1 MSRFRLFGNRTP
13 GITESEREHR
23 SIAFEAACE
32 GIVLLKN
39 DGALPLK
46 NSKIALY
53 GAGARM
59 TVKGGT
65 GSGNMQERYSVN
77 IEQGLKGAGFEL
89 CGTSWLDRYEKH
101 YEEKKEAW
109 RLGIE
114 ERIKPYK
121 PWEVQK
127 MFDEVI
133 HVTQLEF
140 PIGDEI
146 REEDISKDTDTA
158 IYVVARQAGESK
170 DRELKKGDYYLSD
183 IEEKNIRILSER
195 YEKLILII
203 NSPGI
208 VDLSVC
214 DEVNVNA
221 IVNLG
226 QAGEE
231 GGNALAQLLKGTVNF
246 SGRLAETWA
255 KRYEDYPYAME
266 YGKLGNVMSQD
277 YKEGIFVGYRWFDIN
292 GIEPR
297 YPFGY
302 GLGYTDF
309 SMEKKRASLD
319 GSKFSISFTVTN
331 TGRCSGK
338 EVVQV
343 YLRRPSVQYLS
354 EMKALA
360 GFAKTDLIPAGEK
373 QEVTVTF
380 DIADWGCYS
389 EEKAEK
395 ILEKGE
401 YGVFAGNNSRNC
413 EAAAVVEIK
422 EDTVTE
428 KLKNVMPRKENFE
441 LYMPKTEKT
450 VYPDNIE
457 RFTLDEN
464 AVTTVTHV
472 YGDKD
477 PVIKKG
483 KTRERLSALTD
494 DELIELCVGA
504 GYTGLGYNVTP
515 TAVGRTSI
523 HLMKK
528 GIPNI
533 NFSDGPAGLNLCPKN
548 AYTKLGMQNYID
560 EIPKDWQ
567 WGWIKKF
574 EPFLLAK
581 EGRGYRVYQFM
592 TAFPSTTLQA
602 QTWNTE
608 LLRKIGKA
616 IADEM
621 VLTGVTLWLAPAMNI
636 HRNPLCGR
644 NFEYY
649 SEDPFVSGA
658 MASAVTEGVQSQKG
672 VGVTIKHFCCNNQE
686 DKRETMT
693 ENVDERTLR
702 EIYLRGFEIA
712 VKNSKPWAVMT
723 SYNLVNGVH
732 TYASKDLCTEMLR
745 NEWGFDG
752 LVMTD
757 WGATKVESDGN
768 VKCIKAR
775 NGLIMPG
782 DSNVKKDLKKAFVE
796 KEINRKDLEFCA
808 ADVLNVIFASNVWK
822 IKE

>member
-1 MSRFRLFGNRTP
+1 MSRFRLFGNKTP
-13 GITESEREHR
+13 EITDSERAHR
-23 SIAFEAACE
+23 KIAFEAACE

-39 DGALPLK
+39 DGALPLR
-46 NSKIALY
+46 NEKIALY

-77 IEQGLKGAGFEL
+77 VEQGLKIAGYQL
-89 CGTSWLDRYEKH
+89 CNTSWLDRYDSQ
-101 YEEKKEAW
+101 YEQEKEAW

-114 ERIKPYK
+114 ERIKGYK
-121 PWEVQK
+121 PWEVQR

-146 REEDISKDTDTA
+146 RESDLSKETDTA

-183 IEEKNIRILSER
+183 VEEKNIRLLAER
-195 YEKLILII
+195 YEKLILVI

-214 DEVNVNA
+214 DEVKVNA
-221 IVNLG
+221 IVYLG

-246 SGRLAETWA
+246 SGHLADSWA
-255 KRYEDYPYAME
+255 MKYEDYPFASE
-266 YGKLGNVMSQD
+266 YGRLGNVMSQD
-277 YKEGIFVGYRWFDIN
+277 YKEGIYVGYRWFDIN
-292 GIEPR
+292 DIEPR

-302 GLGYTDF
+302 GLSYTDF
-309 SMEKKRASLD
+309 EIEKKKTELN
-319 GSKFSISFTVTN
+319 GSVLSIDFTVTN
-331 TGRCSGK
+331 TGKCSGK
-338 EVVQV
+338 ETVQV
-343 YLRRPSVQYLS
+343 YLRRPSNKYLS
-354 EMKALA
+354 EKNVLV
-360 GFAKTDLIPAGEK
+360 GFVKTDLIPAGK
-373 QEVTVTF
+373 SQTVTVSF
-380 DIADWGCYS
+380 DLRDWGCYD
-389 EEKAEK
+389 EEEAAK

-401 YGVFAGNNSRNC
+401 YGVFAGNNSRNANAIAVIELC
-413 EAAAVVEIK
+413 EDIVV
-422 EDTVTE
+422 E
-428 KLKNVMPRKENFE
+428 KLKNVMPLQNRFE
-441 LYMPKTEKT
+441 LFKPEMEKT
-450 VYPDNIE
+450 VYAHNVE
-457 RFTLDEN
+457 RFVLNPE
-464 AVTTVTHV
+464 TVETVSHE
-472 YGDKD
+472 YGDKK
-477 PVIKKG
+477 PIIKSE
-483 KTRERLSALTD
+483 KTRESLDKLTD

-504 GYTGLGYNVTP
+504 GFSGLGYNVTP

-523 HLMKK
+523 NLMKK
-528 GIPNI
+528 GIPNV

-548 AYTKLGMQNYID
+548 AYTKLGIPSYID
-560 EIPKDWQ
+560 EIPKDWR
-567 WGWIKKF
+567 WGWIKKM
-574 EPFLLAK
+574 EPLLLARN
-581 EGRGYRVYQFM
+581 GRGYRVYQYM

-602 QTWNTE
+602 QSWNVE
-608 LLRKIGKA
+608 LLKKIGKA

-649 SEDPFVSGA
+649 SEDPFVSGT
-658 MASAVTEGVQSQKG
+658 MASAITEGVQSVKG

-693 ENVDERTLR
+693 ENVDERALR
-702 EIYLRGFEIA
+702 EIYLKGFEIA
-712 VKNSKPWAVMT
+712 VKNSEPWAVMT

-732 TYASKDLCTEMLR
+732 TYASKDLVMEVLR
-745 NEWGFDG
+745 NEWGFEG

-768 VKCIKAR
+768 IKCMKSG
-775 NGLIMPG
+775 NNLIMPG
-782 DSNVKKDLKKAFVE
+782 DNNVKKDLKKALANNQITR
-796 KEINRKDLEFCA
+796 KELEFCA
-808 ADVLNVIFASNVWK
+808 ADVLNVTFNSNVWE
-822 IKE
+822 I

>member
-1 MSRFRLFGNRTP
+1 MSKFRLYGNRTP
-13 GITESEREHR
+13 DITKSEKRHRE
-23 SIAFEAACE
+23 IALEAASE

-46 NSKIALY
+46 NKKIALF

-77 IEQGLKGAGFEL
+77 IEQGLKNAGFEL
-89 CGTSWLDRYEKH
+89 MNSSWLDRYDTQ
-101 YEEKKEAW
+101 YENEKEAW

-114 ERIKPYK
+114 ERIKKYR
-121 PWEVQK
+121 PWEVQR

-133 HVTQLEF
+133 HVTQLDF

-146 REEDISKDTDTA
+146 KESDISSETDTA

-183 IEEKNIRILSER
+183 IEEKNIRFLSGK
-195 YEKLILII
+195 YSNFVLVI

-214 DEVNVNA
+214 DDTEVGA
-221 IVNLG
+221 IVYLG

-231 GGNALAQLLKGTVNF
+231 GGNALAGLLKGTYNF
-246 SGRLAETWA
+246 SGHLADSWA
-255 KRYEDYPYAME
+255 KRYEDYPYSNE
-266 YGKLGNVMSQD
+266 YGRLGNVMSQD

-302 GLGYTDF
+302 GLSYTSFDI
-309 SMEKKRASLD
+309 EKKSAELK
-319 GSKFSISFTVTN
+319 GSAINITFTVVN
-331 TGRCSGK
+331 TGNCAGK

-343 YLRRPSVQYLS
+343 YLRKPSVKYPS
-354 EMKALA
+354 EKNALV
-360 GFAKTDLIPAGEK
+360 GFVKTGLIGPQCE
-373 QEVTVTF
+373 EDVTITF
-380 DIADWGCYS
+380 DLRDWGCYD
-389 EEKAEK
+389 EQKALK
-395 ILEKGE
+395 VLEKGE
-401 YGVFAGNNSRNC
+401 YGVFAGDNSRDIK
-413 EAAAVVEIK
+413 AVAVVEIGG
-422 EDTVTE
+422 DVITE
-428 KLKNVMPRKENFE
+428 KLKNVMPLKNRFE
-441 LYMPKTEKT
+441 MFRPEPVKT

-457 RFTLDEN
+457 RFTLDCGCIK
-464 AVTTVTHV
+464 TVEHA
-472 YGDKD
+472 YGEMN
-477 PVIKKG
+477 PVIKSE
-483 KTRERLSALTD
+483 KTRESLKNLTD

-504 GYTGLGYNVTP
+504 GFTGLGYNVTP

-523 HLMKK
+523 HLMNK
-528 GIPNI
+528 GIPNV

-548 AYTKLGMQNYID
+548 AYTKRGGQRYID

-567 WGWIKKF
+567 WGWIRKF
-574 EPFLLAK
+574 EPLLLAK
-581 EGRGYRVYQFM
+581 EGKGYRVYQYM

-602 QTWNTE
+602 QTWNTDM
-608 LLRKIGKA
+608 LKKIGRA
-616 IADEM
+616 IAAEM

-649 SEDPFVSGA
+649 SEDPFVSGM
-658 MASAVTEGVQSQKG
+658 MASAITEGVQSVDG

-702 EIYLRGFEIA
+702 EIYLKGFEIA
-712 VKNSKPWAVMT
+712 VKKSKPWSVMT

-732 TYASKDLCTEMLR
+732 TYASRDLCTEILR

-757 WGATKVESDGN
+757 WGATKVETDGN
-768 VKCIKAR
+768 VKCMKSG
-775 NGLIMPG
+775 NNLIMPG
-782 DSNVKKDLKKAFVE
+782 DGNVKKDLKKALAD
-796 KEINRKDLEFCA
+796 KEISRKELEFCA
-808 ADVLNVIFASNVWK
+808 ADVLNVIFQSNVWK
-822 IKE
+822 V

>member
-1 MSRFRLFGNRTP
+1 MSRFRLFGNKTP
-13 GITESEREHR
+13 EITDSERAHR
-23 SIAFEAACE
+23 KIAFEAACE

-39 DGALPLK
+39 DGALPLR
-46 NSKIALY
+46 NEKIALY

-77 IEQGLKGAGFEL
+77 IEQGLKIAGYQL
-89 CGTSWLDRYEKH
+89 RNTSWLDRYDSQ
-101 YEEKKEAW
+101 YEQEKEAW

-114 ERIKPYK
+114 ERIKGYK
-121 PWEVQK
+121 PWEVQR

-146 REEDISKDTDTA
+146 RESDLSKETDTA

-183 IEEKNIRILSER
+183 VEEKNIRLLAES

-214 DEVNVNA
+214 DEVKVNA
-221 IVNLG
+221 IVYLG

-246 SGRLAETWA
+246 SGHLADSWA
-255 KRYEDYPYAME
+255 MKYEDYPYANE

-277 YKEGIFVGYRWFDIN
+277 YKEGIYVGYRWFDIN
-292 GIEPR
+292 DIEPR

-302 GLGYTDF
+302 GLSYTDF
-309 SMEKKRASLD
+309 EIEKKKAELN
-319 GSKFSISFTVTN
+319 GSVLSIDFTVTN
-331 TGRCSGK
+331 TGKCSGK
-338 EVVQV
+338 ETVQV
-343 YLRRPSVQYLS
+343 YLRRPSVRYLS
-354 EMKALA
+354 EKNALV
-360 GFAKTDLIPAGEK
+360 GFVKTDLIPAGK
-373 QEVTVTF
+373 SQTVTVSF
-380 DIADWGCYS
+380 DLKDWGCYD
-389 EEKAEK
+389 EEKACK

-401 YGVFAGNNSRNC
+401 YGIFVGNNSRNC
-413 EAAAVVEIK
+413 NAIAVVELK
-422 EDTVTE
+422 EDVIVE
-428 KLKNVMPRKENFE
+428 KLKNVMPLLNRFE
-441 LYMPKTEKT
+441 LFKPEIEKT
-450 VYPDNIE
+450 VYANNVE
-457 RFTLDEN
+457 RFVLDSETIET
-464 AVTTVTHV
+464 ACHE
-472 YGDKD
+472 YGDKA
-477 PVIKKG
+477 PVIKSE
-483 KTRERLSALTD
+483 KTRESLNKLSD

-504 GYTGLGYNVTP
+504 GFSGLGYNVTP

-523 HLMKK
+523 NLLKK
-528 GIPNI
+528 GIPNV

-548 AYTKLGMQNYID
+548 AYSKLGIPSYID

-567 WGWIKKF
+567 WGWIKKM
-574 EPFLLAK
+574 EPLLLARDGK
-581 EGRGYRVYQFM
+581 GLRVYQYM

-602 QTWNTE
+602 QSWNVE

-636 HRNPLCGR
+636 HRNLLCGR

-649 SEDPFVSGA
+649 SEDPFVSGT
-658 MASAVTEGVQSQKG
+658 MASAITEGVQSVKG

-686 DKRETMT
+686 GKRETMS
-693 ENVDERTLR
+693 ENVNERALR
-702 EIYLRGFEIA
+702 EIYLKGFEIA
-712 VKNSKPWAVMT
+712 VKKAKPWAVMT

-732 TYASKDLCTEMLR
+732 TYASKDLCTEILR
-745 NEWGFDG
+745 NEWGFEG

-768 VKCIKAR
+768 VKCMKSG
-775 NGLIMPG
+775 NNLIMPG
-782 DSNVKKDLKKAFVE
+782 DNNVKKDLKKALANNQITR
-796 KEINRKDLEFCA
+796 KELEFCA
-808 ADVLNVIFASNVWK
+808 ADVLNVIFNSNVCE
-822 IKE
+822 I